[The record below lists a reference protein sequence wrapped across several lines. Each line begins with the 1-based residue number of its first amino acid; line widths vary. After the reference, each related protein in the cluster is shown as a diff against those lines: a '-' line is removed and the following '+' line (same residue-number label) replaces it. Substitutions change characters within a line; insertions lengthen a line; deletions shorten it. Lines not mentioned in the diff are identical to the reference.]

1 MREPFAV
8 TTAVSSTLHQLD
20 ILAGRA
26 DAGLSVLEYDR
37 IFGVLDKEIE
47 RCTANSHR
55 GDRRVYRIRVPVT
68 KRNEP
73 VPSFITVVE
82 GRPLHGASFG

>member
-37 IFGVLDKEIE
+37 IFGVLDKDIE

-55 GDRRVYRIRVPVT
+55 GDRRVYRIGVSGDEAERAGAELYY
-68 KRNEP
+68 RGW
-73 VPSFITVVE
+73 